1 MTEFLQQWF
10 TSLPA
15 IEQFFWS
22 IALVASAIFL
32 LQAIMTLVGMDADYD
47 FDFVDG
53 DTMDAGGA
61 MSLFSIRSIV
71 NFFLGFG
78 WGGVTMIGKTD
89 STFLI
94 YLVAIL
100 AGCLFAYCY
109 LYMRRKL
116 KGLESNGMLN
126 LSECVGMKGNTYLR
140 IPGNRKG
147 KGKIQISV
155 NGSIHEFDA
164 VTDGS
169 EIPTGSNIRIV
180 AIVGNSML
188 VEML

>member
-10 TSLPA
+10 TSLSA

-32 LQAIMTLVGMDADYD
+32 LQAIMTLGGRDADYD
-47 FDFVDG
+47 FDFVAG

>member
-1 MTEFLQQWF
+1 
-10 TSLPA
+10 
-15 IEQFFWS
+15 
-22 IALVASAIFL
+22 
-32 LQAIMTLVGMDADYD
+32 
-47 FDFVDG
+47 
-53 DTMDAGGA
+53 
-61 MSLFSIRSIV
+61 
-71 NFFLGFG
+71 
-78 WGGVTMIGKTD
+78 MIGKTD

>member
-10 TSLPA
+10 TSLSA

-53 DTMDAGGA
+53 DTLDAGGA

-100 AGCLFAYCY
+100 AG
-109 LYMRRKL
+109 
-116 KGLESNGMLN
+116 
-126 LSECVGMKGNTYLR
+126 
-140 IPGNRKG
+140 
-147 KGKIQISV
+147 
-155 NGSIHEFDA
+155 
-164 VTDGS
+164 
-169 EIPTGSNIRIV
+169 
-180 AIVGNSML
+180 
-188 VEML
+188 

>member
-10 TSLPA
+10 TSLSA

-94 YLVAIL
+94 YLVTIL

-180 AIVGNSML
+180 AIEGNSML

>member
-10 TSLPA
+10 TSLSA

-109 LYMRRKL
+109 LYMRWKL

>member
-10 TSLPA
+10 TSLSA

-22 IALVASAIFL
+22 ITLVASAIFL

>member
-10 TSLPA
+10 TSLSA

-47 FDFVDG
+47 LDFVDG

-140 IPGNRKG
+140 IPGNRQG

>member
-10 TSLPA
+10 TSLSA

-89 STFLI
+89 STFLV

-147 KGKIQISV
+147 KGKIQISA

>member
-10 TSLPA
+10 TSLSA

-32 LQAIMTLVGMDADYD
+32 LQVIMTLVGMDADYD

>member
-10 TSLPA
+10 TSLSA

-47 FDFVDG
+47 LDFVDG

>member
-10 TSLPA
+10 TSLSA

-169 EIPTGSNIRIV
+169 EIPTGSNIRIE

>member
-10 TSLPA
+10 TSLSA

-89 STFLI
+89 NTFLI